1 MYNLRLYVIHF
12 SPMSQEP
19 SCPMASAAAAKRGN
33 VLSLRQAIDSESQ
46 TLHFPVVLELEFRHL
61 ATAFGDRACALPT
74 ASRIYLP
81 LYSQREQRE
90 IIPMAVAMYS
100 LTCFSILL
108 N

>member
-1 MYNLRLYVIHF
+1 
-12 SPMSQEP
+12 
-19 SCPMASAAAAKRGN
+19 MASAAAAKRGN
-33 VLSLRQAIDSESQ
+33 MLSLRQAIDSESQ

-90 IIPMAVAMYS
+90 IIPVAVAM
-100 LTCFSILL
+100 
-108 N
+108 